1 MPANL
6 TPQYYIAEEAY
17 KKAASVE
24 DKVAALEDM
33 LAVIPKH
40 KGTEKLQADI
50 KSRLAKLR
58 KEGEKKKTSARFDP
72 FNIPKEGAGQVAVF
86 GCPNTGKSSL
96 VGSLTRA
103 KVQVGD
109 YPFTTTIP
117 VTGMMPYENVM
128 VQLVDLP
135 PITADTHPPGL
146 SGLLRRAD
154 AILLVV
160 DASDGDCPEQVQIAL
175 DYLQAKRIIGSEPA
189 QKRAEGIPVLIAAN
203 KGDLPGSAGNAEIM
217 RELIPA
223 MPELMLVSART
234 GINLE
239 QLKNRLFQ
247 MIEVIRVYTRAPG
260 KEADRTAPMVLP
272 EGSSI
277 LDLAYLIHRDF
288 PERLKGA
295 RIWGS
300 AKFDGQSVPREYVLA
315 DHDVVELIV

>member
-17 KKAASVE
+17 KKATSVE
-24 DKVAALEDM
+24 DKIAALEEM
-33 LAVIPKH
+33 LAVMPKH

-58 KEGEKKKTSARFDP
+58 KEGEKKKTSAHFDP

-109 YPFTTTIP
+109 YPFTTTMP
-117 VTGMMPYENVM
+117 VTGMMPFENVLI
-128 VQLVDLP
+128 QLVDLP
-135 PITADTHPPGL
+135 PITADTQPPGL

-154 AILLVV
+154 VILLVV
-160 DASDGDCPEQVQIAL
+160 DASDGDCPEQVQVAL
-175 DYLQAKRIIGSEPA
+175 DYLQAKRIIAPDPSQKGSEGKP
-189 QKRAEGIPVLIAAN
+189 ILVVAN
-203 KGDLPGSAGNAEIM
+203 KSDLPGSFENVEIL
-217 RELIPA
+217 RELIRK

-234 GINLE
+234 GTNLE
-239 QLKNRLFQ
+239 ELKIRLFQ
-247 MIEVIRVYTRAPG
+247 MLDIIRVYTKAPG

-272 EGSSI
+272 KGSNI

-288 PERLKGA
+288 PERLRGA

-315 DHDVVELIV
+315 DHDVVELNV